1 MRVFM
6 GVLLC
11 VFSITLEANQLLQEV
26 FQDFKPEAQEVKA
39 GAVTVKSVQEINVN
53 SSNQVESQE
62 YFLIAILDQDAAR
75 DYSVIQSRFN
85 SYFEKIELNFAR
97 IIDEDGTVHDVSP
110 DAVQVKTKSSDV
122 AFDDI
127 RSLNFSLPSVQAGSF
142 IEYKVTRKTI
152 RSVIEN
158 HWYDAFYFTKAQ
170 SQGNNV
176 RLDPVRESVVVL
188 NVAADALLNI
198 MDKSD
203 GAIKYEVVTDKV
215 KSISWR
221 LKNIPAYAVENN
233 IQSLDFLRRVYVSS
247 VPDWEFLDQWAANV
261 YLKASIPGPE
271 IKDLV
276 DQLLPVGIS
285 RSEKV
290 KKIYYWV
297 QKNVRYIQSDMRR
310 GGIVPHSANQVLDHR
325 YGDCKDQAMLLVS
338 MFKAAGIEAY
348 PSLIGTYPSNKLE
361 TSIPSLMFSHMIV
374 YLPDRGDGQE
384 SWIDT
389 STEAGSFPGIDWV
402 LQERMTFVIDGR
414 GGQLKKMPSLSS
426 ANLHQILIDQ
436 NLSLDEDVLN
446 LSMEITLNGKY
457 DNLFKSVSLHGKNY
471 EELLQKVAL
480 TLHPELDLKSVLPVA
495 SNSIEAPTK
504 LIAQYDKKSVWNS
517 EEKIILSD
525 TLVRA
530 ISLFTELL
538 PLPKKER
545 SHDYYLG
552 TGFTI
557 AMTSSI
563 EMLSNEFS
571 GEWMNGPSQVSNQ
584 WFEYNSSTD
593 KSEDKYTV
601 KSVIK
606 VKKNLI
612 SLEDFPKFVDSFEN
626 TIDHSKWQM
635 LVEKDPLKKR
645 IKEINKKYSKNQ
657 SNIERDLSMIKL
669 YIDDAEFDKAF
680 DLAEKIVESAPD
692 NAEAHYY
699 FGITLG
705 FVDQFERSEKELNL
719 ARELGY
725 RE

>member
-142 IEYKVTRKTI
+142 IEFKVTRKTI

-203 GAIKYEVVTDKV
+203 GAIKHEVVTDKV

-446 LSMEITLNGKY
+446 LSMEITLKGKY

-517 EEKIILSD
+517 EEKLILSD
-525 TLVRA
+525 TLMRA

-571 GEWMNGPSQVSNQ
+571 GEWMNGQSQVSNQ
-584 WFEYNSSTD
+584 WFEYNSSTN
-593 KSEDKYTV
+593 KSEDKNTV

-626 TIDHSKWQM
+626 TINHSKWQM

-680 DLAEKIVESAPD
+680 ELAEKIVESAPD